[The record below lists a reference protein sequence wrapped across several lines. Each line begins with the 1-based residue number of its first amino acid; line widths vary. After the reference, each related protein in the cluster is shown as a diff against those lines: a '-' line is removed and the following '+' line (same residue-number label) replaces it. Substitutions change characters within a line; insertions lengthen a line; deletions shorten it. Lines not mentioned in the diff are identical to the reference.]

1 MPDNLQKVLQDYVQ
15 SVGLKTTKQRELI
28 AKVFFAKNAHLRAE
42 EVLDDVRKQDP
53 KISLATV
60 YRTLKLLQ
68 ACGLA
73 KSHHFGDGHARF
85 EPMADKNAHHD
96 HFICTTCG
104 KITEFYN
111 EQIEQLQNDVA
122 NFYDFQVNYHR
133 MELYGFCSDCK
144 KLKI

>member
-1 MPDNLQKVLQDYVQ
+1 MSKDPLQALQNYVQ

-28 AKVFFAKNAHLRAE
+28 AKVFFAQNAHLKAE
-42 EVLDDVRKQDP
+42 EVLDHVRKIDQ

-73 KSHHFGDGHARF
+73 KSHDFGDGHARF
-85 EPMADKNAHHD
+85 EASTDQDAHHD
-96 HFICTTCG
+96 HFICTACG
-104 KITEFYN
+104 KITEFFS
-111 EQIEQLQNDVA
+111 EQIEQLQNDIA
-122 NFYDFQVNYHR
+122 DSHDFQVNYHR

-144 KLKI
+144 KIK